1 MNELA
6 RPLQPAGTQ
15 STKAVDRGINPITAE
30 VIRHGLISIPNQIDV
45 NITRTAFSPLIYEYK
60 DYAVGIVDSQGRLIC
75 QATGGI
81 PIFVANA
88 LGVAVRDGIE
98 VHGLDGIEPGDV
110 IISNHAA
117 TLGQHLNNV
126 VMYTPV
132 FSDSRLFGF
141 MCVLV
146 HWIDVGGAV
155 PGSCLSTTTT
165 DIFQEGIQ
173 FRSVK
178 LWSRGK
184 LVKDIYGII
193 EVNTRFPHMA
203 RGDLESQLAGCMLG
217 KGKLEELLQK
227 YQMDDVLKSIE
238 LMWDRSE
245 SAARAAIRAIP
256 DGVYEASSFLD
267 NDGID
272 LTKNIPI
279 KIVIRVE
286 GDEMT
291 IDFSGI
297 ADQLNGPLNSG
308 RDGGAVTAARI
319 AFKYIAAPNEP
330 ANDGSFRPV
339 HVAIPDGKFL
349 SAGRNAALG
358 MYSSTLPTVVDT
370 ILKAMVPVVP
380 DRLAAAHHG
389 TMGIHAF
396 DGANPKTGQL
406 FQNLETIHGGWGAS
420 NRRDGP
426 GPFKTINHGDTR
438 DVPVEAVEALYPLRI
453 DYIRF
458 RPDSGGPG
466 RFRGG
471 LGIEKA
477 TVALAPCKVRTSIER
492 TQCPAW
498 GAVGG
503 GAGKSPASFIERLHE
518 PPKSILKGE
527 YDLRAGDVVHAYSG
541 GGGGFGNPF
550 EREPSTV
557 ATDVKR
563 GYISREAARSEYA
576 VSIGDNFQVDE
587 VETRALRADK
597 RSATPTS

>member
-1 MNELA
+1 MNEIA
-6 RPLQPAGTQ
+6 REPQGTPVVNAKSPL
-15 STKAVDRGINPITAE
+15 NPIAGE
-30 VIRHGLISIPNQIDV
+30 IIRHGLLSIPNQIDV

-60 DYAVGIVDSQGRLIC
+60 DYAVGIVDPDGKLIC
-75 QATGGI
+75 QSTGGI

-88 LGVAVRDGIE
+88 LGVAVLDGIH

-110 IISNHAA
+110 LIANHAA
-117 TLGQHLNNV
+117 TQGQHLNNV

-132 FSDSRLFGF
+132 YARDGRLFGF

-146 HWIDVGGAV
+146 HWIDVGGMV

-173 FRSVK
+173 FRATK

-184 LVKDIYGII
+184 PVKDIYRII

-203 RGDLESQLAGCMLG
+203 MGDLESQLAGTLLG
-217 KGKLEELLQK
+217 KAKLEEMLEK
-227 YQMDDVLKSIE
+227 YGMDSVRSAVE
-238 LMWDRSE
+238 LMWEHSE
-245 SAARAAIRAIP
+245 RAARAAIAEIP

-272 LTKNIPI
+272 FDQKIPI
-279 KIVIRVE
+279 HVAVHVH

-297 ADQLNGPLNSG
+297 AKQLNGPLNAG
-308 RDGGAVTAARI
+308 RDGGAVTVARI
-319 AFKYIAAPNEP
+319 AFKYIATPDEP

-339 HVAIPDGKFL
+339 HVKIPDGKFL
-349 SAGRNAALG
+349 SAGPNAALG

-370 ILKAMVPVVP
+370 ILKAMVPIVP

-396 DGANPKTGQL
+396 DGLNPKTGEL

-453 DYIRF
+453 DYQRF
-458 RPDSGGPG
+458 RMDSGGPG
-466 RFRGG
+466 KFRGG
-471 LGIEKA
+471 LGLERA
-477 TVALAPCKVRTSIER
+477 TVALAPSKVRTNIER
-492 TQCPAW
+492 TGCPAW
-498 GAVGG
+498 GVLGG
-503 GAGKSPASFIERLHE
+503 EDGTPPITYRERPNGE
-518 PPKSILKGE
+518 KIPILKGE
-527 YDLRAGDVVHAYSG
+527 YDLLPGDIVRAYSG
-541 GGGGFGNPF
+541 GGGGFGDPL
-550 EREPSTV
+550 ERAPAAV

-563 GYISREAARSEYA
+563 GYVSAAAAKERYA
-576 VSIGDNFQVDE
+576 VAVNDRFEVDE
-587 VETRALRADK
+587 DATRKLRGARQK
-597 RSATPTS
+597 KKA

>member
-1 MNELA
+1 MNEIA
-6 RPLQPAGTQ
+6 RQSEGTPVAKANNPL
-15 STKAVDRGINPITAE
+15 NPITGE
-30 VIRHGLISIPNQIDV
+30 IIRHGLLSIPNQIDV

-60 DYAVGIVDSQGRLIC
+60 DYAVGIVDPDGKLIC
-75 QATGGI
+75 QSTGGI

-88 LGVAVRDGIE
+88 LGVAVCDGIK

-110 IISNHAA
+110 LIANHAA
-117 TLGQHLNNV
+117 TQGQHLNNV

-132 FSDSRLFGF
+132 YAREGGLFGF

-146 HWIDVGGAV
+146 HWIDVGGMV

-173 FRSVK
+173 FRATK

-184 LVKDIYGII
+184 PVKDIYRII

-203 RGDLESQLAGCMLG
+203 MGDLESQLAGCMLG
-217 KGKLEELLQK
+217 KAKLEELLEK
-227 YQMDDVLKSIE
+227 YGAGSVRSAVE
-238 LMWDRSE
+238 LMWDHSE
-245 SAARAAIRAIP
+245 HAARDAIAKIP

-272 LTKNIPI
+272 FDTNIPI
-279 KIVIRVE
+279 NVAVHVH

-297 ADQLNGPLNSG
+297 ADQLNGPLNAG
-308 RDGGAVTAARI
+308 RDGGAVTVARI
-319 AFKYIAAPNEP
+319 AFKYIATPDEP

-339 HVAIPDGKFL
+339 HVRIPDGKFL
-349 SAGRNAALG
+349 SAGENAALG

-396 DGANPKTGQL
+396 DGRNPKTGEL

-453 DYIRF
+453 DYQRF
-458 RPDSGGPG
+458 RTDSGGPG
-466 RFRGG
+466 KFRGG
-471 LGIEKA
+471 LGLEKA
-477 TVALAPCKVRTSIER
+477 TVALAPGKVRTNIER
-492 TQCPAW
+492 TGCPAW
-498 GAVGG
+498 GVLGG
-503 GAGKSPASFIERLHE
+503 QAGTPPISYLERPNGE
-518 PPKSILKGE
+518 KKPILKGE
-527 YDLRAGDVVHAYSG
+527 YDLRPGDIVRAYSG
-541 GGGGFGNPF
+541 GGGGFGEPF
-550 EREPSTV
+550 ERAPAAV
-557 ATDVKR
+557 ALDVKR
-563 GYISREAARSEYA
+563 GFVSVAAARERYAVAVNDRFEVDEAA
-576 VSIGDNFQVDE
+576 
-587 VETRALRADK
+587 TRKLRAAQQK
-597 RSATPTS
+597 KKA

>member
-6 RPLQPAGTQ
+6 RVAQPASSRGT
-15 STKAVDRGINPITAE
+15 DRINPITAE
-30 VIRHGLISIPNQIDV
+30 VIRHSLISIPNQIDV

-60 DYAVGIVDSQGRLIC
+60 DYAVGIVDPQGRLIC

-88 LGVAVRDGIE
+88 LGTAVRDGIDI
-98 VHGLDGIEPGDV
+98 HGVDGISPGD
-110 IISNHAA
+110 ILITNYPG
-117 TLGQHLNNV
+117 TQGQHLNNV

-132 FSDSRLFGF
+132 YAQDVLFGF

-146 HWIDVGGAV
+146 HWIDVGGVV

-165 DIFQEGIQ
+165 EIFQEGIQ

-178 LWSRGK
+178 LWSAGK
-184 LVKDIYGII
+184 PIKDIYRII
-193 EVNTRFPHMA
+193 EINTRFPHMA
-203 RGDLESQLAGCMLG
+203 LGDLESQLAGCLLG
-217 KGKLEELLQK
+217 KGKVEELLHK
-227 YQMDDVLKSIE
+227 YGMDAVCKSVE
-238 LMWDRSE
+238 LMWDQSE
-245 SAARAAIRAIP
+245 RAARAAIRGIP
-256 DGVYEASSFLD
+256 DGTYRASSFLD

-272 LTKNIPI
+272 FDRNIPVDI
-279 KIVIRVE
+279 TVRIE
-286 GDEMT
+286 GDELT
-291 IDFSGI
+291 IDFSEI

-330 ANDGSFRPV
+330 TNDGSFRPV
-339 HVAIPDGKFL
+339 HVSIPDGKFL
-349 SAGRNAALG
+349 SAGPNAALG
-358 MYSSTLPTVVDT
+358 MYSSPLPTVVDT
-370 ILKAMVPVVP
+370 ILRAMVSAVP

-396 DGANPKTGQL
+396 DGINPKTGQL

-471 LGIEKA
+471 LGVEKA
-477 TVALAPCKVRTSIER
+477 TVALAPCKVRTNIER

-498 GAVGG
+498 GVMGG
-503 GAGKSPASFIERLHE
+503 KEGTPPASFIERE
-518 PPKSILKGE
+518 GPVPVSILKGE
-527 YDLRAGDVVHAYSG
+527 FQLRSGDVVRAYSG

-550 EREPSTV
+550 ERDPQAV
-557 ATDVKR
+557 ALDVKR
-563 GYISREAARSEYA
+563 GYISHTAARASYG
-576 VSIGDNFQVDE
+576 VSLTEMLEVDE
-587 VETRALRADK
+587 GETHRLRSQKSVA
-597 RSATPTS
+597 P

>member
-1 MNELA
+1 MNEHA
-6 RPLQPAGTQ
+6 RPQEPAPAAKSRGTNP
-15 STKAVDRGINPITAE
+15 SINPIAAE
-30 VIRHGLISIPNQIDV
+30 IIRHSLLSVPNQIDV

-60 DYAVGIVDSQGRLIC
+60 DYAVGIVDPEGKLIC
-75 QATGGI
+75 QSTGGI

-88 LGVAVRDGIE
+88 LGVAVRDGIL
-98 VHGLDGIEPGDV
+98 VHGEDGIEPGDV

-117 TLGQHLNNV
+117 TQGQHLNNV

-132 FSDSRLFGF
+132 YNGGRLFGF

-146 HWIDVGGAV
+146 HWIDVGGMV

-173 FRSVK
+173 FRATK

-184 LVKDIYGII
+184 PVKDIYRII

-203 RGDLESQLAGCMLG
+203 MGDLESQLAGCLLG
-217 KGKLEELLQK
+217 KSKLEELLEK
-227 YQMDDVLKSIE
+227 YGFDTVRAAIE
-238 LMWDRSE
+238 IMWDSAER
-245 SAARAAIRAIP
+245 AARAAISKIP

-272 LTKNIPI
+272 FSQTIPI
-279 KIVIRVE
+279 SVSIRVH

-297 ADQLNGPLNSG
+297 ADQLNGPLNAG
-308 RDGGAVTAARI
+308 RDGGAVTVARI
-319 AFKYIAAPNEP
+319 AFKYIATPDEP

-339 HVAIPDGKFL
+339 HVTIPDGKFL
-349 SAGRNAALG
+349 SAGPNAALG

-396 DGANPKTGQL
+396 DGLNPKTGEL

-453 DYIRF
+453 DYVRF
-458 RPDSGGPG
+458 RQDSGGPG
-466 RFRGG
+466 TFRGG
-471 LGIEKA
+471 LGLEKA
-477 TVALAPCKVRTSIER
+477 TTALAPCKVRTNIER
-492 TQCPAW
+492 TGCPAW
-498 GAVGG
+498 GVNDAL
-503 GAGKSPASFIERLHE
+503 AGT
-518 PPKSILKGE
+518 PPVTFLARPGEQPVRILKGE
-527 YDLRAGDVVHAYSG
+527 HSLRTGDTVRAYSG
-541 GGGGFGNPF
+541 GGGGFGTPLA
-550 EREPSTV
+550 REPASV
-557 ATDVKR
+557 AMDVQR
-563 GYISREAARSEYA
+563 GYVSAGAAQEFYGVAVNDRFEVDAAR
-576 VSIGDNFQVDE
+576 
-587 VETRALRADK
+587 TKALRDAK
-597 RSATPTS
+597 SKSQS

>member
-1 MNELA
+1 MNE
-6 RPLQPAGTQ
+6 RPRTTEGSPVVAAKSQ
-15 STKAVDRGINPITAE
+15 INPITAE
-30 VIRHGLISIPNQIDV
+30 IIRHGLLSIPNQIDT

-60 DYAVGIVDSQGRLIC
+60 DYAVGVVDPEGKLIC
-75 QATGGI
+75 QSTGGI

-88 LGVAVRDGIE
+88 LGVAVRDGIT

-110 IISNHAA
+110 IISNHAE

-132 FSDSRLFGF
+132 YGLDGRLFGF

-146 HWIDVGGAV
+146 HWIDVGGMV

-173 FRSVK
+173 FRSTK

-184 LVKDIYGII
+184 PVKDIYRII
-193 EVNTRFPHMA
+193 EVNTRFPHAAM
-203 RGDLESQLAGCMLG
+203 GDLESQLAGTLLG
-217 KGKLEELLQK
+217 KAKLEELLGK
-227 YQMDDVLKSIE
+227 YGMDQVRAAIE
-238 LMWDRSE
+238 LMWNHSE
-245 SAARAAIRAIP
+245 RAARDAISKIP

-272 LTKNIPI
+272 FSKNIPI
-279 KIVIRVE
+279 NVSVRVH

-297 ADQLNGPLNSG
+297 ADQLNGPLNAG
-308 RDGGAVTAARI
+308 RDGGAVTVARI
-319 AFKYIAAPNEP
+319 AFKYIATPDEP

-339 HVAIPDGKFL
+339 HVTIPDGKFL
-349 SAGRNAALG
+349 SAGKNAALG

-370 ILKAMVPVVP
+370 ILKAMVDVVP

-396 DGANPKTGQL
+396 DGQNPKTGEL

-438 DVPVEAVEALYPLRI
+438 DVPVEAIEALYPLRI
-453 DYIRF
+453 EYQRF
-458 RPDSGGPG
+458 RMDSGGAG
-466 RFRGG
+466 KFRGG
-471 LGIEKA
+471 LGLERA
-477 TVALAPCKVRTSIER
+477 TIALAPGKVRTNIER
-492 TQCPAW
+492 TGCPAW
-498 GAVGG
+498 GALG
-503 GAGKSPASFIERLHE
+503 GKSGTPPISYLER
-518 PPKSILKGE
+518 PDGDRKPILKGAF
-527 YDLRAGDVVHAYSG
+527 DLQPGDAVRAYSG
-541 GGGGFGNPF
+541 GGGGFGDPR
-550 EREPSTV
+550 ERV
-557 ATDVKR
+557 AEYVALDVKR
-563 GYISREAARSEYA
+563 GFVSPEAAREQYGVV
-576 VSIGDNFQVDE
+576 VSDNFAVDE
-587 VETRALRADK
+587 EATSRLRAAPA
-597 RSATPTS
+597 R